1 MSLINGRIFIKES
14 PVQETSTY
22 CREIQVVLTRHGR
35 KVDEKLPRLLVSCI
49 PILSPTEELQMIT
62 HLRM

>member
-35 KVDEKLPRLLVSCI
+35 KVDENCLVCLFPAYQSY
-49 PILSPTEELQMIT
+49 LQ
-62 HLRM
+62 LKSSK